1 MFCNSPRPNS
11 IRILCPALSGL
22 LKHFQALLI
31 VHQFPELLHFLVR
44 STGGLAELVVENLSW
59 KLI

>member
-1 MFCNSPRPNS
+1 MFCDSPRFDP

-22 LKHFQALLI
+22 LKHFKALLI

-44 STGGLAELVVENLSW
+44 STGGLAELTVENLG
-59 KLI
+59 